1 MEREEIMRRVILG
14 LCHVVLLAYPQRI
27 YINEVMF
34 DAVGADHHTEFVE
47 LYNADTLAV
56 LMTGMRIGD
65 ALENDAIIPIA
76 GEAEIVLPAGQL
88 LLILD
93 ASYAD
98 NATVYDSLLAQLP
111 FHAVIDD
118 ASFGHS
124 GWSNTASEPVILIAA
139 NGDTLDVY
147 HYTTDNEPGYSDEKI
162 YPQSNTIEDNW
173 GNSLFSNGSPGMPN
187 SLTEAAGLIHLSDYS
202 FRQAQEAIDVAIAYL
217 CFAPTK
223 TSMKLSF
230 LHDAD
235 FNQRISAADRQ
246 LYTSDLIA
254 SPGPNQFAF
263 EAPFSGLGRSHFII
277 QLVSPVD
284 TIELFSY
291 LSWEND
297 AHLQLRLNEIMFA
310 PAAGQAEWLE
320 FYNPH
325 PVAVDFT
332 GIELVIDGDSLYP
345 CLQIPAGDY
354 AVLSNQSEMPIV
366 ETGKLN
372 YFSDLPNLK
381 VSGSEIVIYHA
392 TGYLLDSIAYSDSW
406 WDGDHEHRSLEKKSV
421 NLTNMPGFWGFSRSP
436 DGSTPGKRNSWA
448 GPASE
453 FDESDFAVNSQILA
467 PNDVGG
473 LAQIEIRIDCH
484 WPGKLNLLVF
494 DMHGRLVQILAENK
508 QVLGPVFFVWEGLD
522 RQGRMLP
529 AGSYVVYAALHES
542 KANWQA
548 KKLIALL
555 P

>member
-1 MEREEIMRRVILG
+1 MRRVILG

-47 LYNADTLAV
+47 LYNADTVAV

-65 ALENDAIIPIA
+65 AREYDAIIPPA
-76 GEAEIVLPAGQL
+76 GEAEIVLPAGHL

-93 ASYAD
+93 ASYAG
-98 NATVYDSLLAQLP
+98 NATDYDSLLRLLP

-124 GWSNTASEPVILIAA
+124 GWANTASEPVILLAA

-147 HYTTDNEPGYSDEKI
+147 HYTPDNEPGYSDEKI
-162 YPQSNTIEDNW
+162 YPQSNTIENNW
-173 GNSLFSNGSPGMPN
+173 GNSLFSNGSPGIQN
-187 SLTEAAGLIHLSDYS
+187 SLTEAAGLIHISDYS
-202 FRQAQEAIDVAIAYL
+202 FSQVEKTVDVAIAYL
-217 CFAPTK
+217 CLAPTE
-223 TSMKLSF
+223 TSVAVSL

-246 LYTSDLIA
+246 IYTADLLT
-254 SPGPNQFAF
+254 SPGRNQVAF
-263 EAPFSGLGRSHFII
+263 KAPFSGLGRTHFII

-284 TIELFSY
+284 TSKVCSHLD
-291 LSWEND
+291 WAND
-297 AHLQLRLNEIMFA
+297 EHLQLGLNEIMFA
-310 PAAGQAEWLE
+310 PATGQAEWLE

-332 GIELVIDGDSLYP
+332 GIELLIDGDSLYP
-345 CLQIPAGDY
+345 CLQIPAGDF
-354 AVLSNQSEMPIV
+354 AVLSNQSDLPIV
-366 ETGKLN
+366 ETEKLN
-372 YFSDLPNLK
+372 YFPDLPNLK
-381 VSGSEIVIYHA
+381 VSGSEIVIYHTA
-392 TGYLLDSIAYSDSW
+392 GYLLDSIAYNDSW
-406 WDGDHEHRSLEKKSV
+406 WEGDHEHRSLEKKSV
-421 NLTNMPGFWGFSRSP
+421 NLTNVSGFWGLSRSP

-448 GPASE
+448 APANE
-453 FDESDFAVNSQILA
+453 LDDANFAVNSQILA
-467 PNDVGG
+467 PNQAGG
-473 LAQIEIRIDCH
+473 QAQIEIRIDCQ

-494 DMHGRLVQILAENK
+494 DMHGHLVQILAENK
-508 QVLGPVFFVWEGLD
+508 QMLGATYYIWEGRD
-522 RQGRMLP
+522 QQGRLLP
-529 AGSYVVYAALHES
+529 AGSYVIYAALHES